1 MTNAPAHS
9 DQQRTAF
16 IHAMRGVAASVT
28 VVTTN
33 GKAGQRGATVSA
45 FCSVSAD
52 PPTILVCLN
61 KSSGIAD
68 AVAENGLFNVN
79 ILRNDQ
85 AMIARRFAGNDDG
98 QVNDRFEKI
107 DCGVSDVPEINGAM
121 VLCCE
126 TISLV
131 PSKSHMMVIAHV
143 TGVKNLHLEPL
154 AYLDGDF
161 HKLVPTKTDND

>member
-1 MTNAPAHS
+1 MTNAPAHF

-16 IHAMRGVAASVT
+16 IHAMRGVAASIT

-33 GKAGQRGATVSA
+33 GKAGRCEATVSA

-61 KSSGIAD
+61 KSSGIGGV
-68 AVAENGLFNVN
+68 VAENGLFNVN

-98 QVNDRFEKI
+98 QVTDRF
-107 DCGVSDVPEINGAM
+107 
-121 VLCCE
+121 
-126 TISLV
+126 
-131 PSKSHMMVIAHV
+131 
-143 TGVKNLHLEPL
+143 KN
-154 AYLDGDF
+154 
-161 HKLVPTKTDND
+161 

>member
-98 QVNDRFEKI
+98 QL
-107 DCGVSDVPEINGAM
+107 S
-121 VLCCE
+121 
-126 TISLV
+126 
-131 PSKSHMMVIAHV
+131 
-143 TGVKNLHLEPL
+143 
-154 AYLDGDF
+154 
-161 HKLVPTKTDND
+161 